1 MDETPTSLFEAYYG
15 DFEHIIQGV
24 KNKLDKE
31 VVEQYGEQRKATLRR
46 VEIELDEADDLVS
59 QLEIEVQGIPASI
72 RAQYSARLKQS
83 KIDMNRL
90 KRVAKD
96 MHAKVSRGELLGPG
110 GGRGGAFARS
120 DDPYDD
126 ERTRLL
132 AGTRTLSDGSR
143 RLEDATRLALET
155 ETLGAD
161 ILRNLGEDRER
172 IENSRDTLRTADTS
186 IDRASRTL
194 KGMIRQMYKQRI
206 ILSALGVVLVIV
218 VLVILY
224 FKLIRH

>member
-1 MDETPTSLFEAYYG
+1 MDETPTGLFDAYHG

-31 VVEQYGEQRKATLRR
+31 VLEQYGEQRKATLRR

-72 RAQYSARLKQS
+72 RPQYAARLKQS

-110 GGRGGAFARS
+110 GSFARS

-126 ERTRLL
+126 ERTTLL
-132 AGTRTLSDGSR
+132 AGTHILTDGSR
-143 RLEDATRLALET
+143 RLDNATRIALET

-161 ILRNLGEDRER
+161 ILRNLAEDRER
-172 IENSRDTLRTADTS
+172 IENSRDTLQRADTS
-186 IDRASRTL
+186 IDRASKTL
-194 KGMIRQMYKQRI
+194 KNMIRQMYKQRF
-206 ILSALGVVLVIV
+206 ILSGLGVVLVIV